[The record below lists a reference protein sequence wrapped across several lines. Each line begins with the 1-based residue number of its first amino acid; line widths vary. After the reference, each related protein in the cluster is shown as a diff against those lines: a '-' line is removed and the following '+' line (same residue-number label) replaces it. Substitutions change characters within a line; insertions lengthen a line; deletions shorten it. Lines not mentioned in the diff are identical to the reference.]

1 MYVHMLGDGGVGGA
15 KRGWYMISIELFLK
29 LMSSQWIIESLY
41 AGKLNADLNTQLTR
55 RLTVY

>member
-1 MYVHMLGDGGVGGA
+1 
-15 KRGWYMISIELFLK
+15 MISIELFLK